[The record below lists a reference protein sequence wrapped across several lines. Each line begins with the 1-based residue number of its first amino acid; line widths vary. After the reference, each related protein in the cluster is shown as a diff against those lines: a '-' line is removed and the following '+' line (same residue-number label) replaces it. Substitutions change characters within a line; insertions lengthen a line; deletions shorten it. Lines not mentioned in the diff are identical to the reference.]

1 MKNLNV
7 FKCSFWFLLIISQI
21 FHAQIVITNK
31 DFSFGTTGRIGV
43 GYSPNSDGKT
53 GRQLNLNN
61 QGSLGGRMDQGDY
74 VDFLPAFHFR
84 PVVNGDSAKATKID
98 MQARLSFYSGGTFL
112 GNVDS
117 KSNQGMIIAL
127 PEAFVEARNIMGSDW
142 DVWAGSRW
150 LRYDDVH
157 IADYFY
163 FDDHSATG
171 WGFRHKNT
179 RFSMFFPA
187 AIDTTASNSTPYS
200 YTNVISGSK
209 NLIYRQREVFVLE
222 QIIPFK
228 NKIHSLKLL
237 AEFHNVDQSG
247 KNSMEQYPSDQ
258 GWVFGAK
265 FNSNLKTKIA
275 GSFNQISVRYGS
287 GIANGGD
294 SGNTQTWRT
303 YGAPDEVTKTYKG
316 AYSLTAVENILLNL
330 SNKWSVN
337 AYGVFTMSKG
347 GSNSDNKAVN
357 YYQREIFN
365 KKSEF
370 NTGLRATYYFNN
382 WFHILSELHFATRKD
397 GNQNP
402 ASMTKLVLA
411 PTIAPTAERSVWARP
426 HIRFIAEVSRYNDEA
441 MNRLYSPFLQQS
453 GAKRFGT
460 YFGVRTEWWIF

>member
-1 MKNLNV
+1 MKT
-7 FKCSFWFLLIISQI
+7 KLLLAWCILLVCAGRGIN
-21 FHAQIVITNK
+21 AQITITNK
-31 DFSFGTTGRIGV
+31 KFSFGTTGRIGA
-43 GYSPNSDGKT
+43 GYSPNADGKT

-74 VDFLPAFHFR
+74 VDFLPAFHFS
-84 PVVNGDSAKATKID
+84 PVVNGDSAKNTKID

-117 KSNQGMIIAL
+117 KSNQGMIVAL
-127 PEAFVEARNIMGSDW
+127 PEAFVEARKIMGSDW

-150 LRYDDVH
+150 LRYDDIH

-171 WGFRHKNT
+171 WGVRHKNT

-187 AIDTTASNSTPYS
+187 AIDTAASNSTPYS

-222 QIIPFK
+222 QTLPFK
-228 NKIHSLKLL
+228 NTKHKLKLM
-237 AEFHNVDQSG
+237 AEFHHVEKSG
-247 KNSMEQYPSDQ
+247 ENSVEQYPSDK

-265 FNSNLKTKIA
+265 LNTDIA
-275 GSFNQISVRYGS
+275 TTIPGSFNQLSVRYGT

-294 SGNTQTWRT
+294 NGNTQTWRT
-303 YGAPDEVTKTYKG
+303 YGAPDEITKTYKG
-316 AYSLTAVENILLNL
+316 AYSFTVVEHFLWNISNRWSLNPY
-330 SNKWSVN
+330 
-337 AYGVFTMSKG
+337 AVFTKSKG
-347 GSNSDNKAVN
+347 GSANTDKALD
-357 YYQREIFN
+357 YYNREIFN
-365 KKSEF
+365 RKTEF
-370 NTGLRATYYFNN
+370 NTGIRATYYFNN
-382 WFHILSELHFATRKD
+382 WFHILSEFHYATRKNGTQD
-397 GNQNP
+397 A
-402 ASMTKLVLA
+402 ASMMKLVLA
-411 PTIAPTAERSVWARP
+411 PTIVPTAERSVWARP

-441 MNRLYSPFLQQS
+441 MNSLYSPFLQQS

>member
-1 MKNLNV
+1 MKT
-7 FKCSFWFLLIISQI
+7 KLLLVWCILFVCAGRGIN
-21 FHAQIVITNK
+21 AQITIANK
-31 DFSFGTTGRIGV
+31 KFSFGTTGRIGA
-43 GYSPNSDGKT
+43 GYSPNADGKT

-74 VDFLPAFHFR
+74 VDFLPAFHFS
-84 PVVNGDSAKATKID
+84 PVINGDSTKSTKID

-117 KSNQGMIIAL
+117 KSNQGMIVAL

-150 LRYDDVH
+150 LRYDDIH

-171 WGFRHKNT
+171 WGLRHKNT

-187 AIDTTASNSTPYS
+187 AIDTAASNSTPYS

-222 QIIPFK
+222 QTLPFK
-228 NKIHSLKLL
+228 NTKQKLKLL
-237 AEFHNVDQSG
+237 AEFHHVEKSG
-247 KNSMEQYPSDQ
+247 ENSVEQYPSDQ

-265 FNSNLKTKIA
+265 LNTDIPTTIR
-275 GSFNQISVRYGS
+275 GSFNQLSVRYGT

-294 SGNTQTWRT
+294 NGNTQTWRT

-316 AYSLTAVENILLNL
+316 AYSFTVVEHFLWNISNRWSLNPY
-330 SNKWSVN
+330 
-337 AYGVFTMSKG
+337 AVFTKSKG
-347 GSNSDNKAVN
+347 GSTSTDKAMD
-357 YYQREIFN
+357 YYNREIFN
-365 KKSEF
+365 KKTEF
-370 NTGLRATYYFNN
+370 NTGIRATYYYNN
-382 WFHILSELHFATRKD
+382 WFHILSEFHYATRKNGIQD
-397 GNQNP
+397 A
-402 ASMTKLVLA
+402 ASMMKLVLA
-411 PTIAPTAERSVWARP
+411 PTIVPTAERSVWARP

-441 MNRLYSPFLQQS
+441 MNSLYSPFLQQS
-453 GAKRFGT
+453 GAKRYGT
-460 YFGVRTEWWIF
+460 YFGIRTEWWIF

>member
-1 MKNLNV
+1 MKT
-7 FKCSFWFLLIISQI
+7 KLLLAWLMLLTCAGREIN
-21 FHAQIVITNK
+21 AQITITNK
-31 DFSFGTTGRIGV
+31 KFSFGTTGRIGA
-43 GYSPNSDGKT
+43 GYSPNADGKT

-74 VDFLPAFHFR
+74 VDFLPAFHFS
-84 PVVNGDSAKATKID
+84 PVVNGDSTKSTKID

-117 KSNQGMIIAL
+117 KSNQGMIVAL

-150 LRYDDVH
+150 LRYDDIH

-171 WGFRHKNT
+171 WGLRHKNT

-222 QIIPFK
+222 QTLPFK
-228 NKIHSLKLL
+228 NTKHKLKLL
-237 AEFHNVDQSG
+237 AEFHHVEKSG
-247 KNSMEQYPSDQ
+247 ENSVEQYPSDQ

-265 FNSNLKTKIA
+265 LNTDIPTTIP
-275 GSFNQISVRYGS
+275 GSFNQISVRYGT

-294 SGNTQTWRT
+294 NGNTQTWRT
-303 YGAPDEVTKTYKG
+303 YGAPDEITKTYKG
-316 AYSLTAVENILLNL
+316 AYSFTVVEHFLWNISNRWSLNPY
-330 SNKWSVN
+330 
-337 AYGVFTMSKG
+337 AVFTKSKG
-347 GSNSDNKAVN
+347 GSTSTDKAMD
-357 YYQREIFN
+357 YYNREIFN
-365 KKSEF
+365 KKTEF
-370 NTGLRATYYFNN
+370 NTGIRATYYYNN
-382 WFHILSELHFATRKD
+382 WFHILSEFHYATRKNGIQD
-397 GNQNP
+397 A
-402 ASMTKLVLA
+402 ASMMKLVLA
-411 PTIAPTAERSVWARP
+411 PTIVPTAERSVWARP

-441 MNRLYSPFLQQS
+441 MNSLYSPFLQQS
-453 GAKRFGT
+453 GAKRYGT
-460 YFGVRTEWWIF
+460 YFGIRTEWWIF

>member
-1 MKNLNV
+1 MKTKMLWV
-7 FKCSFWFLLIISQI
+7 WCILLICISRKI
-21 FHAQIVITNK
+21 NAQITITNK
-31 DFSFGTTGRIGV
+31 KFSLGTTGRIGA
-43 GYSPNSDGKT
+43 GYSPNADGKT

-74 VDFLPAFHFR
+74 VDFLPAFHFS
-84 PVVNGDSAKATKID
+84 PVVNGDSTTSTKID

-150 LRYDDVH
+150 LRYDDIH

-171 WGFRHKNT
+171 WGIKHKNT

-187 AIDTTASNSTPYS
+187 AIDTAASNSTPYS

-222 QIIPFK
+222 QTLPFK
-228 NKIHSLKLL
+228 NSGHSLKLL
-237 AEFHNVDQSG
+237 AEFHHVEKSG
-247 KNSMEQYPSDQ
+247 ENSIEQYPSDR

-265 FNSNLKTKIA
+265 LNTRLPTEIP
-275 GSFNQISVRYGS
+275 GSFNQISVRYGT

-294 SGNTQTWRT
+294 NGNTQTWRT
-303 YGAPDEVTKTYKG
+303 YGAPDELTKTYKS
-316 AYSLTAVENILLNL
+316 AYSLTVVEHFLWNISNRWALNPY
-330 SNKWSVN
+330 
-337 AYGVFTMSKG
+337 AVFTKSKG
-347 GSNSDNKAVN
+347 GSVSNDKAVD
-357 YYQREIFN
+357 YYYREIFN
-365 KKSEF
+365 RKTEF
-370 NTGLRATYYFNN
+370 NTGIRATYYFNN
-382 WFHILSELHFATRKD
+382 WFHLLSEFHYASRKNGTQD
-397 GNQNP
+397 A
-402 ASMTKLVLA
+402 ASMMKLVFA
-411 PTIAPTAERSVWARP
+411 PTIVPTAERSVWARP
-426 HIRFIAEVSRYNDEA
+426 HIRFIAEVSRYNNQA
-441 MNRLYSPFLQQS
+441 MNSLYSPFLQQS

-460 YFGVRTEWWIF
+460 YFGIRTEWWIF

>member
-1 MKNLNV
+1 MKTKMLWV
-7 FKCSFWFLLIISQI
+7 WCILLICISRKI
-21 FHAQIVITNK
+21 NAQITITNK
-31 DFSFGTTGRIGV
+31 KFSLGTTGRIGA
-43 GYSPNSDGKT
+43 GYSPNADGKT

-74 VDFLPAFHFR
+74 VDFLPAFHFS
-84 PVVNGDSAKATKID
+84 PVVNGDSTTSTKID

-150 LRYDDVH
+150 LRYDDIH

-171 WGFRHKNT
+171 WGIKHKNT

-187 AIDTTASNSTPYS
+187 AIDTAASNSTPYS

-222 QIIPFK
+222 QTLPFK
-228 NKIHSLKLL
+228 NSGHSLKLL
-237 AEFHNVDQSG
+237 AEFHHVEKSG
-247 KNSMEQYPSDQ
+247 ENSIEQYPSDR

-265 FNSNLKTKIA
+265 LNTRLPTEIP
-275 GSFNQISVRYGS
+275 GSFNQISVRYGT

-294 SGNTQTWRT
+294 NGNTQTWRT
-303 YGAPDEVTKTYKG
+303 YGAPDELTKTYKS
-316 AYSLTAVENILLNL
+316 AYSLTVVEHFLWNISNRWALNPY
-330 SNKWSVN
+330 
-337 AYGVFTMSKG
+337 AVFTKSKG
-347 GSNSDNKAVN
+347 GSVSNDKAVD
-357 YYQREIFN
+357 YYHREIFN
-365 KKSEF
+365 RKTEF
-370 NTGLRATYYFNN
+370 NTGIRATYYFNN
-382 WFHILSELHFATRKD
+382 WFHLLSEFHYASRKNGTQD
-397 GNQNP
+397 A
-402 ASMTKLVLA
+402 ASMMKLVFA
-411 PTIAPTAERSVWARP
+411 PTIVPTAERSVWARP
-426 HIRFIAEVSRYNDEA
+426 HIRFIAEVSRYNNQA
-441 MNRLYSPFLQQS
+441 MNSLYSPFLQQS

-460 YFGVRTEWWIF
+460 YFGIRTEWWIF

>member
-1 MKNLNV
+1 MKTKMLWIW
-7 FKCSFWFLLIISQI
+7 CILLICISRKI
-21 FHAQIVITNK
+21 NAQITITNK
-31 DFSFGTTGRIGV
+31 KFSLGTTGRIGA
-43 GYSPNSDGKT
+43 GYSPNADGKT

-74 VDFLPAFHFR
+74 VDFLPAFHFS
-84 PVVNGDSAKATKID
+84 PVVNGDSTTSTKID

-150 LRYDDVH
+150 LRYDDIH

-171 WGFRHKNT
+171 WGIKHKNT

-187 AIDTTASNSTPYS
+187 AIDTAASNSTPYS

-222 QIIPFK
+222 QALPFK
-228 NKIHSLKLL
+228 NSGHSLKLL
-237 AEFHNVDQSG
+237 AEFHHVEKSG
-247 KNSMEQYPSDQ
+247 ENSIEQYPSDR

-265 FNSNLKTKIA
+265 LNTRLPTEIP
-275 GSFNQISVRYGS
+275 GSFNQISVRYGT

-294 SGNTQTWRT
+294 NGNTQTWRT
-303 YGAPDEVTKTYKG
+303 YGAPDELTKTYKS
-316 AYSLTAVENILLNL
+316 AYSLTVVEHFLWNISNRWALNPY
-330 SNKWSVN
+330 
-337 AYGVFTMSKG
+337 AVFTKSKG
-347 GSNSDNKAVN
+347 GSVSNDKAVD
-357 YYQREIFN
+357 YYHREIFN
-365 KKSEF
+365 RKTEF
-370 NTGLRATYYFNN
+370 NTGIRATYYFNN
-382 WFHILSELHFATRKD
+382 WFHLLSEFHYASRKNGTQD
-397 GNQNP
+397 A
-402 ASMTKLVLA
+402 ASMMKLVFA
-411 PTIAPTAERSVWARP
+411 PTIVPTAERSVWARP
-426 HIRFIAEVSRYNDEA
+426 HIRFIAEVSRYNNQA
-441 MNRLYSPFLQQS
+441 MNSLYSPFLQQS

-460 YFGVRTEWWIF
+460 YFGIRTEWWIF

>member
-1 MKNLNV
+1 MKINV
-7 FKCSFWFLLIISQI
+7 IKYSFAVLLLVAQFS
-21 FHAQIVITNK
+21 FAQIVITNK
-31 DFSFGTTGRIGV
+31 DFSFGTTGRIGA
-43 GYSPNSDGKT
+43 GYSPNADGKT

-74 VDFLPAFHFR
+74 VDFLPAFHFT
-84 PVVNGDSAKATKID
+84 PVVNGDSAKATRID

-187 AIDTTASNSTPYS
+187 AIDTAATNSTPYS
-200 YTNVISGSK
+200 YTNVISGTK
-209 NLIYRQREVFVLE
+209 NLIYRQREVMILE
-222 QIIPFK
+222 HVIPFK
-228 NKIHSLKLL
+228 NNKLKLL
-237 AEFHNVDQSG
+237 AEFHNLDKSG
-247 KNSMEQYPSDQ
+247 KNSMEQYASDR

-265 FNSNLKTKIA
+265 LNSTVKTKIT
-275 GSFNQISVRYGS
+275 GSFNQISVRYGT

-303 YGAPDEVTKTYKG
+303 YGAPDALTKTYKG
-316 AYSLTAVENILLNL
+316 AYSLTAVEHILLNL
-330 SNKWSVN
+330 SNRWSVN
-337 AYGVFTMSKG
+337 AYAVFTMSNG
-347 GSNSDNKAVN
+347 GSDSDDKALDHYN
-357 YYQREIFN
+357 REIFN

-370 NTGLRATYYFNN
+370 NTGLRATYYVNN
-382 WFHILSELHFATRKD
+382 WFHILSELHYASRAD
-397 GNQNP
+397 GNQDP
-402 ASMTKLVLA
+402 ASMVKLVVA
-411 PTIAPTAERSVWARP
+411 PTIVPTAERSVWARP
-426 HIRFIAEVSRYNDEA
+426 HIRLIAEVSRYNDQA
-441 MNRLYSPFLQQS
+441 MNSLYSPFLQQS

-460 YFGVRTEWWIF
+460 YLGVRTEWWVF

>member
-1 MKNLNV
+1 MKR
-7 FKCSFWFLLIISQI
+7 LLLKGCLWVLFIFSQVTY
-21 FHAQIVITNK
+21 AQIVITNK
-31 DFSFGTTGRIGV
+31 DFSFGTTGRIGAA
-43 GYSPNSDGKT
+43 YSPNADGRT

-74 VDFLPAFHFR
+74 VDFLPAFHFT
-84 PVVNGDSAKATKID
+84 PVVGGDSTKSTKID

-127 PEAFVEARNIMGSDW
+127 PEVFVEARNIMGSDW

-150 LRYDDVH
+150 LRYDDIH

-171 WGFRHKNT
+171 WGVRHKNT

-187 AIDTTASNSTPYS
+187 AIDTVASNSTPYS
-200 YTNVISGSK
+200 YTNVISGVK

-222 QIIPFK
+222 QTIPFK
-228 NKIHSLKLL
+228 SDHKLKIL
-237 AEFHNVDQSG
+237 AEFHTVNKSG
-247 KNSMEQYPSDQ
+247 KNSVEQYPSDK

-265 FNSNLKTKIA
+265 LNTGLHTKLP
-275 GSFNQISVRYGS
+275 GSFNQFSLRYGS

-303 YGAPDEVTKTYKG
+303 YGAPDEVTQTYKG
-316 AYSLTAVENILLNL
+316 AYSLTAVEHILLNL
-330 SNKWSVN
+330 SNRWSLN
-337 AYGVFTMSKG
+337 AYAVYTKSKG
-347 GSNSDNKAVN
+347 GSDSNDKASD
-357 YYQREIFN
+357 YYKRNIFN
-365 KKSEF
+365 RKSEF

-382 WFHILSELHFATRKD
+382 WFHIVSELHYASRKD
-397 GNQNP
+397 GTQDP
-402 ASMTKLVLA
+402 ASMVKLVLA
-411 PTIAPTAERSVWARP
+411 PTIVPTAERSVWARP
-426 HIRFIAEVSRYNDEA
+426 HIRLIAEVSRYNDQA
-441 MNRLYSPFLQQS
+441 MTSLYSPFLQQS

>member
-1 MKNLNV
+1 MKSGVLKGCLWV
-7 FKCSFWFLLIISQI
+7 LLIFSQVTY
-21 FHAQIVITNK
+21 AQIVITNK
-31 DFSFGTTGRIGV
+31 DFSFGTTGRIGAA
-43 GYSPNSDGKT
+43 YSPNADGRT

-74 VDFLPAFHFR
+74 VDFLPAFHFS
-84 PVVNGDSAKATKID
+84 PVVGSDSTKSTKID

-171 WGFRHKNT
+171 WGVRHKNM

-187 AIDTTASNSTPYS
+187 AIDTVASNSTPYS
-200 YTNVISGSK
+200 YTNIISGAK

-222 QIIPFK
+222 HTIPFK
-228 NKIHSLKLL
+228 NSNKLKIL
-237 AEFHNVDQSG
+237 AEFHNVNKSG
-247 KNSMEQYPSDQ
+247 KNSVEQYPSDK

-265 FNSNLKTKIA
+265 LNTNLKTKLP
-275 GSFNQISVRYGS
+275 GSFNQVSLRYGS

-294 SGNTQTWRT
+294 GGNTQTWRT
-303 YGAPDEVTKTYKG
+303 YGAPDEETQTYKG
-316 AYSLTAVENILLNL
+316 AYSLTAVEHILLNL
-330 SNKWSVN
+330 SNRWSLN
-337 AYGVFTMSKG
+337 AYAVYTQSKG
-347 GSNSDNKAVN
+347 GADSNDKALD
-357 YYQREIFN
+357 YYKRNIFN

-382 WFHILSELHFATRKD
+382 WFHIVSELHYASRKD
-397 GNQNP
+397 GNQDP
-402 ASMTKLVLA
+402 ASMVKLVLA
-411 PTIAPTAERSVWARP
+411 PTIVPTAERSVWARP
-426 HIRFIAEVSRYNDEA
+426 HIRLIAEVSRYNNQA
-441 MNRLYSPFLQQS
+441 VNSLYSPFLQQS
-453 GAKRFGT
+453 GTKRFGI
-460 YFGVRTEWWIF
+460 YLGVRTEWWVF

>member
-1 MKNLNV
+1 MENTK
-7 FKCSFWFLLIISQI
+7 FKGWVLLLILLSQG
-21 FHAQIVITNK
+21 FGAQIVITNK
-31 DFSFGTTGRIGV
+31 KFSFGTTGRIGAA
-43 GYSPNSDGKT
+43 YSPNADGRT

-74 VDFLPAFHFR
+74 VDFLPAFHFT
-84 PVVNGDSAKATKID
+84 PVVGGDSTKSTKID
-98 MQARLSFYSGGTFL
+98 LQTRLSFYSGGTFL
-112 GNVDS
+112 GNVDT

-171 WGFRHKNT
+171 WGVRHKNT

-187 AIDTTASNSTPYS
+187 AIDTAASNSTPYS

-222 QIIPFK
+222 HTIPIK
-228 NKIHSLKLL
+228 NDNKLKLL
-237 AEFHNVDQSG
+237 AEFHTVNKSG
-247 KNSMEQYPSDQ
+247 RNSVEQYPSDN
-258 GWVFGAK
+258 GWVLGAK
-265 FNSNLKTKIA
+265 LNTNLKTKLP
-275 GSFNQISVRYGS
+275 GSFNQISLRYGS

-303 YGAPDEVTKTYKG
+303 YGAPDEVTNTYKG
-316 AYSLTAVENILLNL
+316 AYSLTAVEHILLNL
-330 SNKWSVN
+330 SDRWSVN
-337 AYGVFTMSKG
+337 AYAVYTQSKG
-347 GSNSDNKAVN
+347 GAGSDNKATD
-357 YYQREIFN
+357 YYKREIFN

-382 WFHILSELHFATRKD
+382 WFHILSELHYASRKD
-397 GNQNP
+397 GTQDP
-402 ASMTKLVLA
+402 ASMVKLVLA
-411 PTIAPTAERSVWARP
+411 PTIVPTAERSVWARP
-426 HIRFIAEVSRYNDEA
+426 HIRLIAEVSRYNDQA
-441 MNRLYSPFLQQS
+441 LNSLYSPFLQQS

-460 YFGVRTEWWIF
+460 YLGVRTEWWIF